1 MPRFSALHVA
11 HVIASTPQE
20 TCPSAANPAT
30 AAKAALAVPD
40 EVARSVKDF
49 STDSDVIYR
58 WRDGIA
64 DLIEAER

>member
-1 MPRFSALHVA
+1 MRELERRFAVHKNKNDKW
-11 HVIASTPQE
+11 
-20 TCPSAANPAT
+20 AN